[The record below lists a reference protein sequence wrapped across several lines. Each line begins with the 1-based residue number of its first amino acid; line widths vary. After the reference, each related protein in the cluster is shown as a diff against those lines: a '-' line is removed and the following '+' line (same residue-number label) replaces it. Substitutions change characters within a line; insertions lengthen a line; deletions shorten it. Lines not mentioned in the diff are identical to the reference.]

1 VEECETVIVVSIGLA
16 VQALLPLGCSVAH
29 FVVVFWAPSSSLCGD
44 VCVCVC
50 GGWVGN
56 TALLLLLLL
65 LFCEAAKERV
75 AIQSVCLAVC
85 SVVCSDGDVLSGCLT
100 VEIVCGCRRR
110 HWLAAG

>member
-1 VEECETVIVVSIGLA
+1 MEECETVIVVSIGLA

-44 VCVCVC
+44 VCVC

-56 TALLLLLLL
+56 TALLLSLLL
-65 LFCEAAKERV
+65 LFCEAAKQWV
-75 AIQSVCLAVC
+75 AIQSVCLA
-85 SVVCSDGDVLSGCLT
+85 VCSDGDVLSGCLT

-110 HWLAAG
+110 H